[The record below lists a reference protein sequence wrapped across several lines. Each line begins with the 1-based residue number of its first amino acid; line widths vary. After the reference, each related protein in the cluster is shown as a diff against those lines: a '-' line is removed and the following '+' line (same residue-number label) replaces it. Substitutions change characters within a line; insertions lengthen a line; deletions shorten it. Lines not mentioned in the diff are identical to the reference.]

1 MILADMNP
9 PCLPDLGEGTLF
21 QTDRQRL
28 IEAVKAERTR
38 VLSMLGDRLSTGDDT
53 GWTAA
58 ARLAH
63 WTDVLITELFEQI
76 QSAKPESCRT
86 PMALV
91 GLGGYGRGQ
100 LAPHSDIDL
109 LFLTQNAISDDAA
122 GAVEALLYVLWDAG
136 FKVGHAVRSMNQCMT
151 EANED
156 VRTLTSM
163 IENRLIT
170 GDVGLSTRLNDKVKR
185 LLRGGRSR
193 RFTDEK
199 MEERRNRYMQP
210 GNSRY
215 ALEPHVKEGIGGLR
229 DLHTLY
235 WITQA
240 RFEGAGPSLLH
251 EQGLLTAGQAERM
264 RTAETFFWTVRFHLH
279 LLTGRGE
286 DRLTFDLQ
294 LDVAKALGY
303 APRGRQQAVERFM
316 TRYYKMTRDVGA
328 LSYFVLASVLDDV
341 KAEGG
346 LSLPNF
352 LIPRS
357 EIDGFQ
363 VQNNRL
369 RASSAKQFDESP
381 VDLIRIFRV
390 ALDEGMDIHPKTLQ
404 AIMQKARL
412 VSSHHL
418 HENAEANATF
428 LDILTHRRNPLEV
441 LRLMNDTSVLG
452 YLLPEFGAVVGMMQF
467 NRYHHYTVDEHTLRA
482 VGIMH
487 RVAADEGDDGMGR
500 ASAVFGDIVQTRA
513 LYVAM
518 LLHDLMKGREQPHE
532 VLGAEMA
539 KTMAPRMGL
548 TESET
553 SFVSW
558 LIREHLN
565 MSNVAFQRDIDD
577 PEVIKE
583 FAASAGSL
591 ERLRALFVLTVADIR
606 AVGPDVWN
614 GWKASLLGQ
623 LFVGAADVL
632 TLGTDSPREAD
643 RARECQS
650 GVAASMRPERQTQLD
665 ILIKAAP
672 RSYWLAYDP
681 ETILCHLD
689 LMAATDAKDEKIGVA
704 FRQHE
709 DEGWTEV
716 FVYVLDHAGMFAGIA
731 GAVGVCGFDIDG
743 AKAHTL
749 GNSMVLDTFAVS
761 THQGE
766 ALDDGQRDRLR
777 ETIFRVVTGEL
788 PLGPE
793 IEKRLKRRSQRIQV
807 LDPDHAIVFNNRAS
821 DKYTL
826 LEVSG
831 PNRPGELYRITRA
844 LGADGLAIHSAKIS
858 SYGQRYVDVFYLRDG
873 LGGKIES
880 TDRLARVKTRVMESL
895 SNG

>member
-9 PCLPDLGEGTLF
+9 PCLPDLGDGTLF
-21 QTDRQRL
+21 ETDRQEL
-28 IEAVKAERTR
+28 ITRIRDERTR
-38 VLSMLGDRLSTGDDT
+38 VLAMLADRLAQGDDN
-53 GWTAA
+53 GLTAA

-63 WTDVLITELFEQI
+63 WTDVLITRVFEEI
-76 QSAKPESCRT
+76 QDALPESRRT

-109 LFLTQNAISDDAA
+109 LFLTQNPISDDSARS
-122 GAVEALLYVLWDAG
+122 VEALLYVLWDAG
-136 FKVGHAVRSMNQCMT
+136 FKVGQAVRSMGQSVA

-170 GDVGLSTRLNDKVKR
+170 GDVGLARRLDDKVHSM
-185 LLRGGRSR
+185 LRGARSR
-193 RFTDEK
+193 RFADEK
-199 MEERRNRYMQP
+199 VEERQQRYRQP

-235 WITQA
+235 WIAQA
-240 RFEGAGPSLLH
+240 RFGSTGPALLH
-251 EQGLLTAGQAERM
+251 EKGLLTAGQAERM

-286 DRLTFDLQ
+286 DRLNFDLQ

-303 APRGRQQAVERFM
+303 ARRGRQQGVERFM

-341 KAEGG
+341 KAEGS

-357 EIDGFQ
+357 EVEGFQ

-369 RASSAKQFDESP
+369 RAPSAKHFEDNP
-381 VDLIRIFRV
+381 RDLVRIFRV
-390 ALDEGMDIHPKTLQ
+390 ALDEGMEIHPKTLQ
-404 AIMQKARL
+404 SIMQKARL
-412 VSSHHL
+412 VSSHSL
-418 HENAEANATF
+418 NEDLEANAIF
-428 LDILTHRRNPLEV
+428 LDILAHRRNPLET

-482 VGIMH
+482 VGVMH
-487 RVAADEGDDGMGR
+487 RISIDDGDDGMGR
-500 ASAVFGDIVQTRA
+500 ASMVFGDIVQTRA

-532 VLGAEMA
+532 KLGAEMA
-539 KTMAPRMGL
+539 KTMCPRMGL

-558 LIREHLN
+558 LIREHLT
-565 MSNVAFQRDIDD
+565 MSYVAFQRDIDD
-577 PEVIKE
+577 PAVIE
-583 FAASAGSL
+583 DFAARAGSL

-614 GWKASLLGQ
+614 GWKATLLGQ
-623 LFVGAADVL
+623 LFVGASDVL
-632 TLGTDSPREAD
+632 TLGSDSPREVD
-643 RARECQS
+643 RARECQEQVV
-650 GVAASMRPERQTQLD
+650 VAMLPERRLSFD
-665 ILIKAAP
+665 LLKGVAP

-689 LMAATDAKDEKIGVA
+689 LMAATDARDEKIGVS

-709 DEGWTEV
+709 GQGWTEV

-731 GAVGVCGFDIDG
+731 GAVGVCGHDIDG

-761 THQGE
+761 TQQGE
-766 ALDDGQRDRLR
+766 ALDAGQRERLAD
-777 ETIFRVVTGEL
+777 TIHRVVTGEL

-807 LDPDHAIVFNNRAS
+807 LDPDHAIVVNNRAS
-821 DKYTL
+821 DKFTL

-880 TDRLARVKTRVMESL
+880 QDRLARVKTRVMESL
-895 SNG
+895 SRG